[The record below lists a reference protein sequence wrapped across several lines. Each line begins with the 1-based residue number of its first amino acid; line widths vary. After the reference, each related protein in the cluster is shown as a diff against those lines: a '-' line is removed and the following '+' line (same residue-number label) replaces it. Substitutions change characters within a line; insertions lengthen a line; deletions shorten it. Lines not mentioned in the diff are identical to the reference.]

1 VVAALD
7 AIYIPEISYR
17 ELLGLE
23 SYFLETV
30 KAGRCTPV
38 LMTYGLAGRLV
49 SLGRYHFYAGPETH
63 QGVSVYRR
71 LSGGRIAGAGQGWL
85 GCALILPSRDSLL
98 PQDAFGLKPEQV
110 INRYARG
117 VLAGLR
123 NIGVDCFYPGRDAVT
138 VERREIATCSF
149 ETDSSGALLFEI
161 IIAINR
167 GLDALVYDL
176 ELLDPEGTLT
186 CPMYTAETVTTL
198 ARELGRDVP
207 SDKAA
212 AAIEAGYETF
222 LDQVRRRELTGD
234 ERSQAEYR
242 GAGLAASGWLTARK
256 RDPSLTLFG
265 RERIQLGFA
274 EAHLALDAAGKI
286 ERMMM
291 AGDLIANSGGL
302 AEFERELSGKRL
314 DLMSVSAAVAKIYAD
329 GANYILGMG
338 DLTNLSRL
346 IMKAS

>member
-1 VVAALD
+1 VAVLD
-7 AIYIPEISYR
+7 AVYVAEISPW

-30 KAGRCTPV
+30 KAGRCAPV
-38 LMTYGLAGRLV
+38 LMTYRLAGRVV
-49 SLGRYHFYAGPETH
+49 SLGRYHLYAGPETR
-63 QGVSVYRR
+63 QEISAYRR

-98 PQDAFGLKPEQV
+98 PRKTPGLKPEQV
-110 INRYARG
+110 INRHVRG
-117 VLAGLR
+117 VLTGLR
-123 NIGVDCFYPGRDAVT
+123 NLGLDCFYPGRDAVT

-149 ETDSSGALLFEI
+149 ETDSSGALLFET
-161 IIAINR
+161 IIALNR
-167 GLDALVYDL
+167 GLDALVRDL
-176 ELLDPEGTLT
+176 ELLDPKGTLT
-186 CPMYTAETVTTL
+186 CPMYSAEIVSSL

-207 SDKAA
+207 ADTVAR
-212 AAIEAGYETF
+212 AIEAGYETL
-222 LDQVRRRELTGD
+222 LDQVSRRELTGD
-234 ERSQAEYR
+234 ERSQAQYR
-242 GAGLAASGWLTARK
+242 GAALAASGWLTARK
-256 RDPSLTLFG
+256 RDPSLPLLG

-286 ERMMM
+286 ERVMM

-302 AEFERELSGKRL
+302 AGFERELSGKRL
-314 DLMSVSAAVAKIYAD
+314 DLISVSAAVAKTYAD

-338 DLTNLSRL
+338 DLTNLSRV